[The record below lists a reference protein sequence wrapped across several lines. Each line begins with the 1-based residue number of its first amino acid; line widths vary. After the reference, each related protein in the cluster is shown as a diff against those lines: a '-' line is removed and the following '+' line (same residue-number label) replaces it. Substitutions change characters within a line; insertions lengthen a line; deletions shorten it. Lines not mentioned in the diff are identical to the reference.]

1 MAGETGTETED
12 RADEGYLKVEEILSA
27 RDLVEE
33 DVECPEWGGKI
44 RIRGL
49 TVEAQDEYRKRATVK
64 DEVDQNLAARYL
76 FIASVVRPRFTADR
90 VEQLSKKAAAPF
102 NRVIKR
108 CLVIN
113 GLTEEATQEAAKS
126 FPDGSA

>member
-1 MAGETGTETED
+1 MSSEIEQTNDG
-12 RADEGYLKVEEILSA
+12 ADEDGYLKVEEILSA
-27 RDLVEE
+27 RDLLEE
-33 DVECPEWGGKI
+33 DVETPEWGGKV

-76 FIASVVRPRFTADR
+76 FIASVIKPRFTADR

-108 CLVIN
+108 CLVVN

>member
-1 MAGETGTETED
+1 MASETGAPTED
-12 RADEGYLKVEEILSA
+12 GADEGYLKVEEILSA
-27 RDLVEE
+27 RDLIEE
-33 DVECPEWGGKI
+33 DIECPEWGGKI

-64 DEVDQNLAARYL
+64 DEVDQNLAARFL
-76 FIASVVRPRFTADR
+76 FIASVIKPRFTADR

-108 CLVIN
+108 CLVVN

-126 FPDGSA
+126 FPDGPA